1 MVKRLGSDYDSPK
14 HISSNSIYYRP
25 KDFSTCP
32 MFYFLNGIQ
41 KNPCSKMSCQTLNV
55 IPLSI
60 NRNDLLTAI
69 KKLKVLGSGFALIPV
84 GQSYLVQSVPGELT
98 MDHTTVLQQAQ
109 VSHVMS
115 NCLYIYHTTGSG
127 KSHHVYTSIIQQS
140 YHRLR

>member
-1 MVKRLGSDYDSPK
+1 
-14 HISSNSIYYRP
+14 
-25 KDFSTCP
+25 
-32 MFYFLNGIQ
+32 
-41 KNPCSKMSCQTLNV
+41 MSCQTLNV

-127 KSHHVYTSIIQQS
+127 KSHHVYTSIMQQAQVSHIMSIHLS
-140 YHRLR
+140 YNSHTTGSGKSHHVYTSIKCQVSSVISTVV